1 MEQAIEDRID
11 GGRRGDDVRRYWDLG
26 TTILQLQSPGSDEE
40 RLEAM
45 KGDVSDGERCTVLTG
60 TTTTKGIDVDD
71 VERCGTM

>member
-1 MEQAIEDRID
+1 MEQAIEDLID
-11 GGRRGDDVRRYWDLG
+11 GGRRGDDVRQYWDLLG

-45 KGDVSDGERCTVLTG
+45 EGDVSDEERCTDVTG

-71 VERCGTM
+71 V

>member
-1 MEQAIEDRID
+1 MEQATDDLID

-45 KGDVSDGERCTVLTG
+45 EGDGNDGE
-60 TTTTKGIDVDD
+60 
-71 VERCGTM
+71 